1 MEQPR
6 TKTFQPGVVIRQ
18 SSGQL
23 NVVVIG
29 AAPKKYP
36 KDEWA
41 GSFSSSF
48 LLAKMPGNRSD
59 TLDREVKDAH

>member
-6 TKTFQPGVVIRQ
+6 TKTSQPGVAIRQ
-18 SSGQL
+18 SSDQL
-23 NVVVIG
+23 DVVVKG
-29 AAPKKYP
+29 AAAKNYP

-41 GSFSSSF
+41 SSSSLSF
-48 LLAKMPGNRSD
+48 PLAKMPGNRSD